1 MSTLASTTTTAPA
14 TPTSTGPSFFVLLL
28 AGLAV
33 MFLGNLLGRYLS
45 TRSGRTVSRKLYFI
59 ITIPIMIVFVL
70 IVFAMGR
77 SLSMLGQYTLFAVY
91 ILGFS
96 ILGGFVEAP
105 PVPRRTS
112 GPSRDVKPDEEL
124 PHMTT
129 GSDTIEGEGKD
140 ITQESPVDDKTEH
153 HHRVPPPL

>member
-1 MSTLASTTTTAPA
+1 VSTLASTATAAPA
-14 TPTSTGPSFFVLLL
+14 TPTSTGPSFFILLV

-45 TRSGRTVSRKLYFI
+45 TRSGRTVSRKLYFM
-59 ITIPIMIVFVL
+59 ITIPIMIVFVI

-77 SLSMLGQYTLFAVY
+77 SLSTVGQYALFAVY

-96 ILGGFVEAP
+96 ILGGFVETP
-105 PVPRRTS
+105 PMRIRTS
-112 GPSRDVKPDEEL
+112 GPSSNAKPDEEL

-129 GSDTIEGEGKD
+129 GSDTVEGEGKD
-140 ITQESPVDDKTEH
+140 ITQDSPVDDKTEH
-153 HHRVPPPL
+153 HHR

>member
-1 MSTLASTTTTAPA
+1 MSTLASTTTTTAAPA

-45 TRSGRTVSRKLYFI
+45 TTTHRTVSRKLYFF
-59 ITIPIMIVFVL
+59 ITIPIMILFVL

-77 SLSMLGQYTLFAVY
+77 SLSTIGQYILFAVY

-105 PVPRRTS
+105 PVPTRLS
-112 GPSRDVKPDEEL
+112 GPSSRDVKPSDEL
-124 PHMTT
+124 PHVTT
-129 GSDTIEGEGKD
+129 GSDTVDGEGKD
-140 ITQESPVDDKTEH
+140 ITQDSPVDDKTEH
-153 HHRVPPPL
+153 HHH

>member
-45 TRSGRTVSRKLYFI
+45 TRTGRTVSRRLYFM

-77 SLSMLGQYTLFAVY
+77 SLTMVGQYTLFAIY

-96 ILGGFVEAP
+96 ILGGFVETP

-112 GPSRDVKPDEEL
+112 GPSRDAKPDEEL
-124 PHMTT
+124 PHVTT
-129 GSDTIEGEGKD
+129 GSDTVDGEGKD
-140 ITQESPVDDKTEH
+140 ITQDSPVDDKTEH
-153 HHRVPPPL
+153 HH

>member
-1 MSTLASTTTTAPA
+1 VPTLFWTTPTTAAPA

-45 TRSGRTVSRKLYFI
+45 KTTNKTVSRKLYFF

-70 IVFAMGR
+70 IVFVLGR
-77 SLSMLGQYTLFAVY
+77 SLTTIGQYVLFAAY

-96 ILGGFVEAP
+96 ILGGYVEAP
-105 PVPRRTS
+105 PVPTRSS
-112 GPSRDVKPDEEL
+112 GPSSRDAKPSDEL
-124 PHMTT
+124 PRMTT
-129 GSDTIEGEGKD
+129 GSNTVNGEGKD
-140 ITQESPVDDKTEH
+140 ITQDSPVDDKTEH
-153 HHRVPPPL
+153 HHH

>member
-1 MSTLASTTTTAPA
+1 MPTLVSTTTTTTAPA

-45 TRSGRTVSRKLYFI
+45 KTTNRTVSRKLYFF

-70 IVFAMGR
+70 IVFVMGR
-77 SLSMLGQYTLFAVY
+77 SLSTIGQYILFAAY

-96 ILGGFVEAP
+96 VLGGFVEAP
-105 PVPRRTS
+105 PVTTRSS
-112 GPSRDVKPDEEL
+112 GPSPRDAKPSSQL
-124 PHMTT
+124 PHVTS
-129 GSDTIEGEGKD
+129 GSDTVEGAGKD
-140 ITQESPVDDKTEH
+140 ITQDSPVDDKTEH
-153 HHRVPPPL
+153 HHH

>member
-1 MSTLASTTTTAPA
+1 MPILVSTTTTTPA

-28 AGLAV
+28 SGLAV
-33 MFLGNLLGRYLS
+33 MFLGNLLGRFLS
-45 TRSGRTVSRKLYFI
+45 KRTGRTVSRKLYFI
-59 ITIPIMIVFVL
+59 ITIPIMIVFVVV
-70 IVFAMGR
+70 VFAMGR
-77 SLSMLGQYTLFAVY
+77 NLSVTSQYALFAAY

-105 PVPRRTS
+105 PMPTRPTGV
-112 GPSRDVKPDEEL
+112 SRDARPDEEL

-140 ITQESPVDDKTEH
+140 VTQDSPVDDKTEH
-153 HHRVPPPL
+153 

>member
-1 MSTLASTTTTAPA
+1 MSTLASTTTAAPA

-28 AGLAV
+28 SGLAV
-33 MFLGNLLGRYLS
+33 MFLGNLLGRFLS
-45 TRSGRTVSRKLYFI
+45 TRTGRTVSRKLYFM

-70 IVFAMGR
+70 VVFAMGR
-77 SLSMLGQYTLFAVY
+77 SLSPIGQYALFAAY

-105 PVPRRTS
+105 PMPTRTR
-112 GPSRDVKPDEEL
+112 GPSSNANPGEEL

-129 GSDTIEGEGKD
+129 GSDTVEGEGKD
-140 ITQESPVDDKTEH
+140 ITQDSPVDDKTEH
-153 HHRVPPPL
+153 HHH

>member
-1 MSTLASTTTTAPA
+1 MPTLVSTTTTTAPA

-45 TRSGRTVSRKLYFI
+45 KTTNKTVSRRLYFF
-59 ITIPIMIVFVL
+59 ITIPIMVVFVL
-70 IVFAMGR
+70 IVFVLGR
-77 SLSMLGQYTLFAVY
+77 SLSTIGQYILFAAY

-105 PVPRRTS
+105 PVVTRSS
-112 GPSRDVKPDEEL
+112 GPSPRDAKPSDQL
-124 PHMTT
+124 PRKTG
-129 GSDTIEGEGKD
+129 GSDTVEGAGKD
-140 ITQESPVDDKTEH
+140 ITQDSPVDDKTEH
-153 HHRVPPPL
+153 HRH

>member
-1 MSTLASTTTTAPA
+1 
-14 TPTSTGPSFFVLLL
+14 
-28 AGLAV
+28 

-45 TRSGRTVSRKLYFI
+45 TRTGRTVSRRLYFM

-77 SLSMLGQYTLFAVY
+77 SLTMVGQYTLFAIY

-112 GPSRDVKPDEEL
+112 GPSRDAKPDEEL
-124 PHMTT
+124 PHVTT
-129 GSDTIEGEGKD
+129 GSDTVDGEGKD
-140 ITQESPVDDKTEH
+140 ITQDSPVDDKTEH
-153 HHRVPPPL
+153 HH

>member
-1 MSTLASTTTTAPA
+1 MSTLVSTTTTAPA

-45 TRSGRTVSRKLYFI
+45 TRTGRTVSRRLYFM

-77 SLSMLGQYTLFAVY
+77 SLTMVGQYTLFAIY

-96 ILGGFVEAP
+96 VLGGFVEAP

-112 GPSRDVKPDEEL
+112 GPSRDAKPDEEL
-124 PHMTT
+124 PHVTT
-129 GSDTIEGEGKD
+129 GSDTVDGEGKD
-140 ITQESPVDDKTEH
+140 ITQDSPVDDKTEH
-153 HHRVPPPL
+153 HH

>member
-1 MSTLASTTTTAPA
+1 MPTLVSTTTTTAAPA

-45 TRSGRTVSRKLYFI
+45 KTTNKTVSRKLYFF

-70 IVFAMGR
+70 IVFVLGR
-77 SLSMLGQYTLFAVY
+77 SLSTIGQYVLFAVY

-96 ILGGFVEAP
+96 ILGGYVEAP
-105 PVPRRTS
+105 PVPTRNS
-112 GPSRDVKPDEEL
+112 GPSSRDAKPTGQL
-124 PHMTT
+124 PHVTSD
-129 GSDTIEGEGKD
+129 SDTVEGAGKD
-140 ITQESPVDDKTEH
+140 ITQDSPVDDKTEH
-153 HHRVPPPL
+153 HHH

>member
-1 MSTLASTTTTAPA
+1 VSTLASTTTAAPA

-45 TRSGRTVSRKLYFI
+45 TRTGRTVSRRLYFM

-77 SLSMLGQYTLFAVY
+77 SLTMVGQYTLFAIY

-112 GPSRDVKPDEEL
+112 GPSRDAKPDEEL
-124 PHMTT
+124 PHVTT
-129 GSDTIEGEGKD
+129 GSDTVDGEGKD
-140 ITQESPVDDKTEH
+140 ITQDSPVDDKTEH
-153 HHRVPPPL
+153 HH

>member
-1 MSTLASTTTTAPA
+1 MPTLVSTTTTAPV
-14 TPTSTGPSFFVLLL
+14 TPTSTQPSFFVLLL
-28 AGLAV
+28 SGLAV

-45 TRSGRTVSRKLYFI
+45 TRTGRTVSRRLYFM

-70 IVFAMGR
+70 VVYSMGR
-77 SLSMLGQYTLFAVY
+77 SLSMTGQYILFAAY

-105 PVPRRTS
+105 PKPTRMS
-112 GPSRDVKPDEEL
+112 GPTGESKPSDEL

-129 GSDTIEGEGKD
+129 GSSTVEGEGKD
-140 ITQESPVDDKTEH
+140 ITQSSPVDDKTEH
-153 HHRVPPPL
+153 HH

>member
-1 MSTLASTTTTAPA
+1 VSTLASTTTTAPA

-45 TRSGRTVSRKLYFI
+45 TRTGRTVSRRLYFM

-77 SLSMLGQYTLFAVY
+77 SLTMVGQYTLFAIY

-96 ILGGFVEAP
+96 VLGGFVEAP

-112 GPSRDVKPDEEL
+112 GPSRDAKPDEEL
-124 PHMTT
+124 PHVTT
-129 GSDTIEGEGKD
+129 GSDTVDGEGKD
-140 ITQESPVDDKTEH
+140 ITQDSPIDDKTEH
-153 HHRVPPPL
+153 HH

>member
-1 MSTLASTTTTAPA
+1 VSTLASTTTTTPA

-45 TRSGRTVSRKLYFI
+45 TSTHRTVSRKLYFM
-59 ITIPIMIVFVL
+59 ITIPIMIVFV
-70 IVFAMGR
+70 IVVFAMGR
-77 SLSMLGQYTLFAVY
+77 SLTTIGQYILFAAY

-105 PVPRRTS
+105 PVPTRSS
-112 GPSRDVKPDEEL
+112 GPSSRDAKPSDEL
-124 PHMTT
+124 PHVTT
-129 GSDTIEGEGKD
+129 GSSTVDGEGKD
-140 ITQESPVDDKTEH
+140 ITQDSPVDDKTER
-153 HHRVPPPL
+153 HHR

>member
-1 MSTLASTTTTAPA
+1 VATLASTTTTTTPA
-14 TPTSTGPSFFVLLL
+14 TPTSTGPSFFILLI

-33 MFLGNLLGRYLS
+33 MFVGNLVGRYLS
-45 TRSGRTVSRKLYFI
+45 KRSGRTVSRKVYFY
-59 ITIPIMIVFVL
+59 ITIPIMVLFVV

-77 SLSMLGQYTLFAVY
+77 SLSVTGQYILFAIY

-105 PVPRRTS
+105 PMPTRPGTPTR
-112 GPSRDVKPDEEL
+112 PAKPDEDL

-129 GSDTIEGEGKD
+129 GSGTVEGEGKD
-140 ITQESPVDDKTEH
+140 VTQDSPVKDKN
-153 HHRVPPPL
+153 P

>member
-1 MSTLASTTTTAPA
+1 MATLASTTTTTTPA
-14 TPTSTGPSFFVLLL
+14 TPTSTGPSFFILLI

-33 MFLGNLLGRYLS
+33 MFVGNLVGRYLS
-45 TRSGRTVSRKLYFI
+45 KRSGRTVSRKVYFY
-59 ITIPIMIVFVL
+59 ITIPIMVLFVV

-77 SLSMLGQYTLFAVY
+77 SLSVAGQYILFAIY

-105 PVPRRTS
+105 PMPTRPGTPTRS
-112 GPSRDVKPDEEL
+112 AKPDEEL

-129 GSDTIEGEGKD
+129 GSGTVEGEGKD
-140 ITQESPVDDKTEH
+140 VTQDSPVKDKN
-153 HHRVPPPL
+153 P